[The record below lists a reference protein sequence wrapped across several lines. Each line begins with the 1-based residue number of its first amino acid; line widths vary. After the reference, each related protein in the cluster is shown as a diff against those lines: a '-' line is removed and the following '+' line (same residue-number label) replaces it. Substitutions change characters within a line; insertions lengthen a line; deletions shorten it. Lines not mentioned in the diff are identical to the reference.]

1 MIKLHLYILFFSL
14 AFIFISCKNFVTSV
28 DPPINEIEDSELN
41 NESQLPFLING
52 VEIQF
57 TSALA
62 LTNICAAC
70 LSDAFFANQTVG
82 RVTDYSYKDI
92 DGGNIPLDNSDVNDA
107 YTQIGQLRFYAD
119 DLIRRTNSISVSDT
133 LIRNKALFSGYFY
146 GGYAL
151 YLYATFFGLN
161 PTEGGSPINNSSF
174 INSDQMYDSAVTRFK
189 KSLEYTND
197 KITVGSVNSVIAR
210 SYLYKGDY
218 SDASTFAAKGLVK
231 DDTPFVTPVTS
242 GLWYSIAGE
251 RFQNLLTAPI
261 FKKYI
266 DADPNEASR
275 IKLES
280 IPSTRYYFQ
289 AVYNSYS
296 SLLKIMTWQEN
307 NLMRAELVLR
317 GFGSGNAKELVNQ
330 VRASHNISPLKSV
343 DLDSIYVERDKELF
357 PSGNRLVDERRFNK
371 WHLPAGTWEYLPI
384 PKSERD
390 ENPNI
395 N

>member
-1 MIKLHLYILFFSL
+1 
-14 AFIFISCKNFVTSV
+14 
-28 DPPINEIEDSELN
+28 
-41 NESQLPFLING
+41 
-52 VEIQF
+52 
-57 TSALA
+57 
-62 LTNICAAC
+62 
-70 LSDAFFANQTVG
+70 
-82 RVTDYSYKDI
+82 
-92 DGGNIPLDNSDVNDA
+92 
-107 YTQIGQLRFYAD
+107 
-119 DLIRRTNSISVSDT
+119 
-133 LIRNKALFSGYFY
+133 
-146 GGYAL
+146 
-151 YLYATFFGLN
+151 
-161 PTEGGSPINNSSF
+161 
-174 INSDQMYDSAVTRFK
+174 MYDSAVTRFK